1 MKGGYKDSSV
11 AWSWPI
17 TACDVVVVAASMLLA
32 YFTLQRLSPGRNIL
46 EEEIKWYCCVASI
59 SYVVLSFYLPPM
71 LLRRGV
77 RTDELMQRCFRKV
90 VLMFVFLCA
99 ALTFVKSVII
109 VHGFLALFSALCFVL
124 LLVEWM
130 LLRLCIKAGRQRE
143 TGHRSDEWEVVMLP
157 VSEEPLQSVGNRFVK
172 RLFDFCFA
180 LLLLLTLFPIVYV
193 VVFCVTKTKRRGP
206 VLAVKRCCGM
216 DGKVYSCVRF
226 RIIRGAVG
234 CMPMFMNVLAGS
246 MSVVGSLACTSA
258 SSESYED
265 LVAESAVHHPVKAGV
280 INWARINGLD
290 GEKSSVAECVK
301 RDVWYVENWSFWL
314 DVCIILKTLL
324 GRRNIMHD

>member
-11 AWSWPI
+11 AWSWVI
-17 TACDVVVVAASMLLA
+17 TLCDVVVVVASMLLA
-32 YFTLQRLSPGRNIL
+32 YFILQRMAPGRNIL
-46 EEEIKWYCCVASI
+46 EEEIKWYCCVAAV
-59 SYVVLSFYLPPM
+59 SYIVLSFYMPP

-90 VLMFVFLCA
+90 VLMFVLLCA

-143 TGHRSDEWEVVMLP
+143 TEHRSGEWEVVVLP
-157 VSEEPLQSVGNRFVK
+157 ISEEPLQSVGNRFVK
-172 RLFDFCFA
+172 RLFDICFA

-206 VLAVKRCCGM
+206 VLAVKKYSGM
-216 DGKVYSCVRF
+216 DGKVFSCVRF
-226 RIIRGAVG
+226 RIIRGAAG

-246 MSVVGSLACTSA
+246 MSIVGSLACTSA
-258 SSESYED
+258 SRESYDD
-265 LVAESAVHHPVKAGV
+265 LVAETAVHHPVKAGV
-280 INWARINGLD
+280 INWARVNGLD
-290 GEKSSVAECVK
+290 VEKSGMEECVK
-301 RDVWYVENWSFWL
+301 RDVWYVEHWSFWL

-324 GRRNIMHD
+324 GKRNIMHD